1 MPNKR
6 LKWHDVNSVAGP
18 LVQMMATT
26 TTTLVQT
33 VQSFPTPSFSIYKL
47 EGVEKAETGL
57 ENIEDEEDLDTNCII
72 CFQALNVAVGREKC
86 QQSGSVLMCRVKKQ
100 MRRAHRRDETRR
112 EVRLSV

>member
-72 CFQALNVAVGREKC
+72 CFQALNVAAGRNANGLDLFWVASRNKC
-86 QQSGSVLMCRVKKQ
+86 EGLTDKT
-100 MRRAHRRDETRR
+100 RRDERFG
-112 EVRLSV
+112 